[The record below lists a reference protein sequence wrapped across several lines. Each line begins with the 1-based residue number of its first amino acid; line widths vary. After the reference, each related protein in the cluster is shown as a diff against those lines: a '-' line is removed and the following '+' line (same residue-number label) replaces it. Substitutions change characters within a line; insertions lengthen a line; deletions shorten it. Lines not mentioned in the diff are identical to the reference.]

1 MTLPSRKQY
10 DDRFLSIAAW
20 IDSTYALGPGKR
32 FAFWLQGCP
41 FSCPGCVAPSFLPI
55 VPAHQ
60 LTIEHLLSL
69 ITQVN
74 GCEGLTISG
83 GEPMLQAEAL
93 AALLKNIRA
102 QLGLSIII
110 YSGYYLNELKHMASH
125 RRAIAQILGMVDV
138 LIDGRYE
145 HSQNDSKGLRGSTNQ
160 TIHFL
165 TDRYTH
171 LRNFF
176 ETKERAQEIHHL
188 PDESKLMVGLPTL
201 SQWRYTALDSSG
213 QKWYDD

>member
-41 FSCPGCVAPSFLPI
+41 FACPGCVAPSFLPI
-55 VPAHQ
+55 VPVHQ
-60 LTIEHLLSL
+60 LT
-69 ITQVN
+69 
-74 GCEGLTISG
+74 
-83 GEPMLQAEAL
+83 M
-93 AALLKNIRA
+93 LKNVHA
-102 QLGLSIII
+102 QLGLSIIT
-110 YSGYYLNELKHMASH
+110 YSGYYLNELKRMASH

-165 TDRYTH
+165 TDRYAH

-213 QKWYDD
+213 QKWYRTQKYL